1 MTYFISVF
9 NQKGGVAKTTT
20 CLSLGGCLVE
30 MGRTVLLVD
39 LDPQA
44 NLTASLALEPRQL
57 ARTVSDVLEG
67 KVTLIAAS
75 QRTTVMGLNILPANA
90 SLALLD
96 RALYQSEAYEARLK
110 KAVSELNP
118 GLYDYVLIDCPP
130 SLGPLT
136 LNALTVADLAIVP
149 TQAEYYALKS
159 LENVFVMIKL
169 TRRRTNPDLRY
180 RILVTMYDRR
190 NAISGKMLARVRDAF
205 DDALFSTVIDVDTK
219 LREGPLQGKPI
230 TVYSPSTRGAQQYR
244 ALAKEVME
252 YE

>member
-44 NLTASLALEPRQL
+44 NLTASLTLLPRSL
-57 ARTVSDVLEG
+57 TCTVSDVLEG
-67 KVTLIAAS
+67 KATLLNAS

-96 RALYQSEAYEARLK
+96 RALYQSEAYEVRLK
-110 KAVSELNP
+110 NAVSELNP
-118 GLYDYVLIDCPP
+118 ALYDYVLIDCPP

-136 LNALTVADLAIVP
+136 LNALTVANLMIIP

-159 LENVFVMIKL
+159 LENVFVLVNL
-169 TRRRTNPDLRY
+169 TRRRTNPGLRY
-180 RILVTMYDRR
+180 RVLVTMYDRR
-190 NAISGKMLARVRDAF
+190 NAISGRMLERMHDTY
-205 DDALFSTVIDVDTK
+205 DNALFNTVIDVDTK

-230 TVYSPSTRGAQQYR
+230 TVYSPSTRAAQQYR